1 MAKPSSIIH
10 PTAIVEDGAKIGN
23 FCKIGPYCCIGS
35 AVTLDDNVILES
47 HVVISGKTFIGKG
60 TKVWPFAS
68 IGSDPQDLKYSGEKT
83 KLTIGQNN
91 SIRECVSISIGTAGG
106 GGNTI
111 IGDNCL
117 FMLGSHVGHDC
128 KLGSN
133 IVIANNSA
141 IAGHVVIED
150 NVNIGGLV
158 GVHQFC
164 RLGEGSMIGAHAM
177 VSKDVIPYSMI
188 IGMRPVLSGVNLVGL
203 KRRGSKKENIKKLVE
218 VFSKIFDKGGSQNF
232 QDRIKALDND
242 LMTEI
247 TEVQKVLKFIKKE
260 STRSFVAPKS

>member
-1 MAKPSSIIH
+1 MTISAPNIH

-23 FCKIGPYCCIGS
+23 FCKIGPYCCVGS
-35 AVTLDDNVILES
+35 EVTLDENVILKS

-68 IGSDPQDLKYSGEKT
+68 IGSEPQDLKYSGEKT
-83 KLTIGQNN
+83 TLTIGQNN
-91 SIRECVSISIGTAGG
+91 FIRECVSISIGTDGG

-111 IGDNCL
+111 IGNSCL

-128 KLGSN
+128 ELGNN

-141 IAGHVVIED
+141 IAGHVIIED

-164 RLGEGSMIGAHAM
+164 RIGEGSMIGAHAM
-177 VSKDVIPYSMI
+177 VSKDVIPFSMI

-203 KRRGSKKENIKKLVE
+203 KRRGCKKENIKKLVN
-218 VFSKIFDKGGSQNF
+218 VFSKIFDRKGNKNF
-232 QDRIKALDND
+232 LERIEALDND
-242 LMTEI
+242 EENEI
-247 TEVQKVLKFIKKE
+247 TEVQKVLEFMKQE
-260 STRSFVAPKS
+260 STRSFIAPKS